1 MKIGRPKAIP
11 EAGFDLTPMIDVVLL
26 LIIFFVLSAQFA
38 QAIRKPLSLP
48 SERGEAPG
56 ELQPTTMILD
66 VDERGDMWTGGVK
79 LDMEGL
85 RATMRSQ
92 VKLAGSADRVDLIVR
107 AARDA
112 RSEHV
117 NKVARVLTELNVRS
131 WKLATAGGAP

>member
-1 MKIGRPKAIP
+1 MKIGRLKAIP

-56 ELQPTTMILD
+56 ELLPTTLILD
-66 VDERGDMWTGGVK
+66 VDERGDMWTGGTR
-79 LDMEGL
+79 LDLEGL

-92 VKLAGSADRVDLIVR
+92 VKLTGGADRVDVIVR